1 MWRFSL
7 GKVSPQWKKRTL
19 DSGRDGPEER
29 LRTCVR
35 RSSTADEAAGI
46 ISRELDPSSNGA
58 KLGKLAPKS
67 TDERTGV
74 KPASGSDSPWKDTI
88 ESLAA
93 LMSGGGL
100 RFSHDTETSSSQPP

>member
-1 MWRFSL
+1 MWRFLL

-46 ISRELDPSSNGA
+46 ISRELDPSSVQPTIR
-58 KLGKLAPKS
+58 LYPS
-67 TDERTGV
+67 R
-74 KPASGSDSPWKDTI
+74 ASQIRWR
-88 ESLAA
+88 A
-93 LMSGGGL
+93 
-100 RFSHDTETSSSQPP
+100 